1 MTELRAE
8 MDNLRKMS
16 VERRDALDGIVRQY
30 ERVLLS
36 FQEELVGRRS
46 AFLTAA
52 EMLRD
57 VERFS
62 EELLHRSEMNL
73 RQLLE
78 TRQHVDV
85 RLRGGALMA
94 EELNELQKVHES
106 EKAALM
112 GALRNTQEQSE
123 KACRQLREEREA
135 YEARIRREMAEMTGR
150 VESLRAELRESNVRR
165 GEERRSHE
173 EEMCVLRSRLREQEE
188 AAQQATARMR
198 SKHKHEMTEL
208 RAEMDNLRKMSVER
222 RDAEQG
228 VPSYHE
234 KQQQQQTHTLQLEG
248 KCYNCCL
255 QEAEGRYTLLW
266 EELQEMREVCRIT
279 HGTLAAM
286 SRKQFNA
293 SDFCSR
299 KDFCQWVVG
308 GLSQFAETVTAAV
321 FRLLD
326 EKSRLFLG
334 CGVEFLR
341 RERPGVTD
349 WASLHALRGR
359 SHHRSFWCLAR
370 RSGSVA
376 PLSFHRRRDAV
387 NGAVFKNA

>member
-1 MTELRAE
+1 
-8 MDNLRKMS
+8 
-16 VERRDALDGIVRQY
+16 
-30 ERVLLS
+30 
-36 FQEELVGRRS
+36 
-46 AFLTAA
+46 
-52 EMLRD
+52 MLRD

-135 YEARIRREMAEMTGR
+135 YEARIRREMAEMTGC

-222 RDAEQG
+222 RDAVDGIVRQYER
-228 VPSYHE
+228 V
-234 KQQQQQTHTLQLEG
+234 
-248 KCYNCCL
+248 
-255 QEAEGRYTLLW
+255 LLSFQ
-266 EELQEMREVCRIT
+266 EELVGRRSAFLTAAEMLRDVERFSEELLHRSEMNLRQLLETRQHVDVRLRGGALMAEELNELQKGAREREGGT
-279 HGTLAAM
+279 HGSIAEYTGAIGESMSPAA
-286 SRKQFNA
+286 
-293 SDFCSR
+293 
-299 KDFCQWVVG
+299 
-308 GLSQFAETVTAAV
+308 
-321 FRLLD
+321 
-326 EKSRLFLG
+326 
-334 CGVEFLR
+334 
-341 RERPGVTD
+341 
-349 WASLHALRGR
+349 
-359 SHHRSFWCLAR
+359 
-370 RSGSVA
+370 
-376 PLSFHRRRDAV
+376 
-387 NGAVFKNA
+387 